1 MIELHSDNNV
11 AVQTLKIVFPLM
23 FDIGCFSHTLDHV
36 GEKLKTPILDKFVS
50 GWINI
55 FSRSP
60 KTKLTWKTQT
70 GLPVPS
76 YSTTRWW
83 SKWEVIKHMHAFG
96 DVKSFPISHHQE

>member
-1 MIELHSDNNV
+1 MIELHSVNNV

-23 FDIGCFSHTLDHV
+23 FDIGCFSHTLNHV

-70 GLPVPS
+70 DLPVPS
-76 YSTTRWW
+76 YIQLPGGGLNGRLLSTCMMPLVM
-83 SKWEVIKHMHAFG
+83 S
-96 DVKSFPISHHQE
+96 SHF